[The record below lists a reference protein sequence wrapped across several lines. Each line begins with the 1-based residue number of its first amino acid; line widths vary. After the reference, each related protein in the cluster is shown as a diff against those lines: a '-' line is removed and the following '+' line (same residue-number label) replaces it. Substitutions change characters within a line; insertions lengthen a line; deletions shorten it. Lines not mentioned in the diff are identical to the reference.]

1 MKRIACFLLPLVLAA
16 VTQVSA
22 DDHHARRGDRN
33 MSRRSGKIAM
43 PVYAPNFQ
51 NKQPSEMTP
60 EERARFEAARKR
72 RFEIMML
79 IGAYKIMPEDQRQAL
94 KNELLKRIEA
104 DFHASI
110 KLQKERIANAEAEL
124 KKLRAEVAEK
134 EANSAKLIQS
144 EMDRL
149 LKMPV
154 PGRRN
159 HRKKNPPVKNN
170 GK

>member
-1 MKRIACFLLPLVLAA
+1 
-16 VTQVSA
+16 
-22 DDHHARRGDRN
+22 
-33 MSRRSGKIAM
+33 
-43 PVYAPNFQ
+43 
-51 NKQPSEMTP
+51 
-60 EERARFEAARKR
+60 
-72 RFEIMML
+72 ML

-124 KKLRAEVAEK
+124 KKLRTEVAAK

-159 HRKKNPPVKNN
+159 YRKKNPPVKNN